1 MMKILKLEKGL
12 KYVDARLSF
21 DFTQKVDR
29 FCFKIGVPRELI
41 ESITGDIE
49 DYYKEWKRPKTHN
62 DGSQKIKNG
71 VAQYRVIN
79 PSKKDLK
86 WIQKRIC
93 NRILSKFEYPINIQ
107 GGLKKRDN
115 IQNARL
121 HLGKKFHLCTDL
133 SDFFPS
139 VTHKAVYERLCQI
152 GFSPDVSRIITLLC
166 TYDYKVPQGVS
177 PSTYLANLV
186 FYPLDLVLIDSCN
199 ELGLFYT
206 RFVDDITISGNFEF
220 KDKTEEILEIVHNS
234 PYKINHSKTFY
245 RAGKAEITGIIVS
258 NNVLNPK
265 ELIDLKINDLD
276 LKPESR
282 ESLIRYKK
290 RIKSTG

>member
-1 MMKILKLEKGL
+1 MKVLILEKGL
-12 KYVDARLSF
+12 KYVDAGLKF
-21 DFTQKVDR
+21 DFTQSVDR
-29 FCFKIGVPRELI
+29 FCYKIGVPSELI
-41 ESITGDIE
+41 ERITSDIE
-49 DYYKEWKRPKTHN
+49 AYYKEWNRPKTHG
-62 DGSQKIKNG
+62 DGTQKVKSG

-79 PSKKDLK
+79 ASKGNLK

-93 NRILSKFEYPINIQ
+93 DRILSKLVYPINIQ

-121 HLGKKFHLCTDL
+121 HLGKKYHFCTDL

-139 VTHKAVYERLCQI
+139 VTHKAVYDRLNQI

-186 FYPLDLVLIDSCN
+186 FYPMDLMLIDSCN
-199 ELGLFYT
+199 ELDLFYT
-206 RFVDDITISGNFEF
+206 RFVDDIAISGNYNFQ
-220 KDKTEEILEIVHNS
+220 DKTEEILEIIHNS
-234 PYKINHSKTFY
+234 PYKVNHSKTFY

-265 ELIDLKINDLD
+265 EIIDLKIEDPD
-276 LKPESR
+276 LKPEALK
-282 ESLIRYKK
+282 SLKRYRK
-290 RIKSTG
+290 RIKNFD

>member
-1 MMKILKLEKGL
+1 VKILNLEKGL
-12 KYVDARLSF
+12 KYVDSRLTF
-21 DFTQKVDR
+21 DFTQSVDR
-29 FCFKIGVPRELI
+29 FCYKIGVPKKVI
-41 ESITGDIE
+41 ERVTGDIE
-49 DYYKEWKRPKTHN
+49 SYYKEWKRPKTHP

-71 VAQYRVIN
+71 TAQYRVIN
-79 PSKKDLK
+79 PSIKDLK

-121 HLGKKFHLCTDL
+121 HLGKKYHLCTDL

-139 VTHKAVYERLCQI
+139 VTHKAVYGRLCEI
-152 GFSPDVSRIITLLC
+152 GFSVDVSRIITLLC
-166 TYDYKVPQGVS
+166 TYGYKVPQGIS
-177 PSTYLANLV
+177 PSTYLTNLV
-186 FYPLDLVLIDSCN
+186 FYPTDLLIIDACD
-199 ELGLFYT
+199 EIGLFYT
-206 RFVDDITISGNFEF
+206 RFVDDIAISGNYDFQG
-220 KDKTEEILEIVHNS
+220 KTDEILQIIHKS

-265 ELIDLKINDLD
+265 ELIDLKIKDSE
-276 LKPESR
+276 LKPAAI
-282 ESLIRYKK
+282 ESLKRYKK
-290 RIKSTG
+290 RIKEA

>member
-1 MMKILKLEKGL
+1 MTILNLEKGL
-12 KYVDARLSF
+12 KYNDERLKF
-21 DFTQKVDR
+21 DFTQSVDR
-29 FCFKIGVPRELI
+29 FCYKIGVPRKLI
-41 ESITGDIE
+41 EKITGDIE
-49 DYYKEWKRPKTHN
+49 AYYKEWNRPKTHS
-62 DGSQKIKNG
+62 DGTQKVKNG

-79 PSKKDLK
+79 PSKGNLK

-93 NRILSKFEYPINIQ
+93 DRILSKFVYPINIQ
-107 GGLKKRDN
+107 GGFKKRDN

-121 HLGKKFHLCTDL
+121 HLGKKYHLCTDL

-139 VTHKAVYERLCQI
+139 VNNKAVYERLNQI
-152 GFSPDVSRIITLLC
+152 GFFPDVSRIITLSS

-186 FYPLDLVLIDSCN
+186 FYPIDLILIDSCN
-199 ELGLFYT
+199 ELDLFYT
-206 RFVDDITISGNFEF
+206 RFVDDIAISGNYDFQ
-220 KDKTEEILEIVHNS
+220 DKTEEILEIVHNS

-245 RAGKAEITGIIVS
+245 RVGKAEITGIIVS

-265 ELIDLKINDLD
+265 EIIDLKIDDSCLN
-276 LKPESR
+276 PEAR

-290 RIKSTG
+290 RIKTLG

>member
-1 MMKILKLEKGL
+1 MMKILNLEKGL
-12 KYVDARLSF
+12 KYIDSRLNF
-21 DFTQKVDR
+21 DFTQSVDR
-29 FCFKIGVPRELI
+29 FCYKIGVPKDLI
-41 ESITGDIE
+41 ERITGNTE
-49 DYYKEWKRPKTHN
+49 AYYKEWKRPKRHN
-62 DGSQKIKNG
+62 DGTQKIKNG
-71 VAQYRVIN
+71 VVQHRVIN

-93 NRILSKFEYPINIQ
+93 SRILCKFVYPINIQ

-139 VTHKAVYERLCQI
+139 VTHKAVYDRLSQI

-166 TYDYKVPQGVS
+166 TYDYKIPQGVS

-186 FYPLDLVLIDSCN
+186 FYPMDVMLIDSCN
-199 ELGLFYT
+199 ELDLFYT
-206 RFVDDITISGNFEF
+206 RFVDDIAISGNYDFQ
-220 KDKTEEILEIVHNS
+220 DKTEEILQIILNS
-234 PYKINHSKTFY
+234 PYKVNHSKTFY

-265 ELIDLKINDLD
+265 EIIDLKIKDSD
-276 LKPESR
+276 ISPKAK
-282 ESLIRYKK
+282 ESLKRYKK
-290 RIKSTG
+290 RMKKLG